1 MAMLSNGQ
9 LRFAYGLLLT
19 ALLALGTQSDPLS
32 AQTSDE
38 SKADDKKEVA
48 QVTILSMGRSVTS
61 RFRPAHSQPF
71 FPTAL
76 YLKRF
81 DESFLAKAFCR
92 KLF

>member
-38 SKADDKKEVA
+38 TKADDKKEVA
-48 QVTILSMGRSVTS
+48 
-61 RFRPAHSQPF
+61 
-71 FPTAL
+71 
-76 YLKRF
+76 
-81 DESFLAKAFCR
+81 
-92 KLF
+92 

>member
-61 RFRPAHSQPF
+61 IFRPARSQPF

-76 YLKRF
+76 YLTGF
-81 DESFLAKAFCR
+81 DESFLPKA
-92 KLF
+92 L

>member
-61 RFRPAHSQPF
+61 RLRAARSQLF

-81 DESFLAKAFCR
+81 DESFLPKALLTNF
-92 KLF
+92 F

>member
-48 QVTILSMGRSVTS
+48 QVTILSMGRSVTCLLYTSPSPRDQRGS
-61 RFRPAHSQPF
+61 RMPSSA
-71 FPTAL
+71 
-76 YLKRF
+76 
-81 DESFLAKAFCR
+81 
-92 KLF
+92 

>member
-61 RFRPAHSQPF
+61 RFRPAARNHF
-71 FPTAL
+71 FLP
-76 YLKRF
+76 RF
-81 DESFLAKAFCR
+81 ISSVLMRAFCR